1 MKDVTAKLTGEVVV
15 FSADSGLSP
24 RPQSRQVLPPYFTHS
39 TLPGGMGD
47 ENQRLH
53 SRFGQ

>member
-24 RPQSRQVLPPYFTHS
+24 RPQSRQVLSPLFYAFDATGRH
-39 TLPGGMGD
+39 G
-47 ENQRLH
+47 
-53 SRFGQ
+53 